1 MALNPYS
8 GLFSRQI
15 SFGASEEANDWVDDA
30 RAADFEDAVSV
41 GGEKAVERVPD
52 DGEKEELG
60 VVVVVAGG
68 QVQDLDVGARVKV
81 KDRSSQRI
89 SGSLINSK
97 AGNGN
102 IAHMYS
108 LNLSKV
114 ICGKCENEIEAAIR
128 TCNTAASSASPP
140 RSPRR
145 PPASRR
151 RTSTSW
157 RPPCG

>member
-60 VVVVVAGG
+60 VVVIVAGG
-68 QVQDLDVGARVKV
+68 PVQDIDVGTWPHSSVNSVGVKV

-102 IAHMYS
+102 IA
-108 LNLSKV
+108 
-114 ICGKCENEIEAAIR
+114 
-128 TCNTAASSASPP
+128 NTLK
-140 RSPRR
+140 
-145 PPASRR
+145 
-151 RTSTSW
+151 TFQK
-157 RPPCG
+157 